1 MEIAVEIVF
10 LGTGASEAIPCPFCR
25 CDYCSQARRSGGKD
39 IRTRSSLRLGP
50 QHQID
55 FAPDAVWQ
63 LANNNLDV
71 FDLEHLLIT
80 HTHEDHL
87 ALGELM
93 TRECAVP
100 PPDRPVYLYMN
111 KRAAAWVRS
120 AVSALRPGM
129 SEQMWVRLG
138 MLYSIVE
145 TDYYQPFLAGQ
156 LQVTPIKA
164 NHRAFGPDED
174 AQNYL
179 IRLPDNQILLYAV
192 DTGWYGDET
201 WDFLSQYSVDILI
214 MEATFGGRTDRGLH
228 PGGHLDAA
236 SYLLMVEKMSAL
248 GVIDHATRLYATH
261 INHKHTL
268 LHDDLQQYFDRS
280 DHPITVA
287 WDGLKIAL

>member
-1 MEIAVEIVF
+1 MEIIF

-39 IRTRSSLRLGP
+39 IRTRSSLRLGR

-55 FAPDAVWQ
+55 FAPDVVSQ
-63 LANNNLDV
+63 LVKNNLDV

-100 PPDRPVYLYMN
+100 LPDRPVILYMN
-111 KRAAAWVRS
+111 KRAAAWVKS
-120 AVSALRPGM
+120 LVSALWTGM
-129 SEQMWVRLG
+129 NEQARARQD
-138 MLYSIVE
+138 MLFSIVE
-145 TDYYQPFLAGQ
+145 TDYFQPFQAGQ

-164 NHRAFGPDED
+164 NHRAFGPDEY

-179 IRLPDNQILLYAV
+179 IRLPDGQCLLYAV
-192 DTGWYGDET
+192 DTGWYGEET
-201 WDFLSQYSVDILI
+201 WEFLSAQTVDILI

-228 PGGHLDAA
+228 PDGHLDAA
-236 SYLLMVEKMSAL
+236 SYLLMADKMSAL
-248 GVIDHATRLYATH
+248 GVIDHSTRLYATH

-268 LHDDLQQYFDRS
+268 MHDGLQQCFNRS
-280 DHPITVA
+280 DHQITVA
-287 WDGLKIAL
+287 WDGLTIDC